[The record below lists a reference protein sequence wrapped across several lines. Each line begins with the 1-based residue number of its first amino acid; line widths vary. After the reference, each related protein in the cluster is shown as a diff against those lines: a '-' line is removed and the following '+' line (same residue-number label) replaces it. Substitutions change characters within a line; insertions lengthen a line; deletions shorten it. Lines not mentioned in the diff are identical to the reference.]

1 MIKYI
6 LKRIM
11 LMGVVLFAVLLII
24 FFITRTLP
32 GDPVAMWVG
41 EHPTQ
46 EQLEYG
52 RKILGFD
59 QPITV
64 QFLKYFKG
72 LLHGDLGMS
81 LRTQQPVT
89 MELANRF
96 AATFEL
102 VTIAL
107 ILAILLGYPMGLYAA
122 YRSNSLADKSIRIT
136 GYMGIAMPI
145 FWLGMLL
152 QLIFFGVLGWLPL
165 QGRVTGYLFAEA
177 NLPVNS
183 GLFILD
189 SLISGNGELI
199 IDILSHIFL
208 PAITLAFAVIGIVIR
223 VSRSA
228 MLESMLEPHFTTFLT
243 YGFTPFQILK
253 NLMYK
258 NTLIPT
264 VTVIG
269 MSYGLLLGGTFLVE
283 SIFDWP
289 GLGQFGVLSIL
300 TNDFPSIIGVTLI
313 YAGTY
318 IFLNFVIDILYFFLD
333 PRVRL

>member
-1 MIKYI
+1 
-6 LKRIM
+6 M
-11 LMGVVLFAVLLII
+11 LMVIVLFTVLLII

-52 RKILGFD
+52 RKILGYD
-59 QPITV
+59 QPITI
-64 QFLKYFKG
+64 QFLKYFNG
-72 LLHGDLGMS
+72 LLQGDLGIS
-81 LRTQQPVT
+81 LRTQQPVIL
-89 MELANRF
+89 EIAQRF

-107 ILAILLGYPMGLYAA
+107 IFAILLGYPMGLYAA
-122 YRSNSLADKSIRIT
+122 YRSNSLADRSIRIM
-136 GYMGIAMPI
+136 GYTGIAMPI

-165 QGRVTGYLFAEA
+165 QGRVTGYLLTEA
-177 NLPVNS
+177 NFPVNS
-183 GLFILD
+183 GVLILD
-189 SLISGNGELI
+189 GLLSGNGDLF
-199 IDILSHIFL
+199 IDILSHIIL
-208 PAITLAFAVIGIVIR
+208 PAVTLAFAVIGIVIR

-228 MLESMLEPHFTTFLT
+228 MMEAMMEPNFTTFLT
-243 YGFTPFQILK
+243 YGLSPFQILK
-253 NLMYK
+253 NLTYK

-264 VTVIG
+264 VTIVG

-300 TNDFPSIIGVTLI
+300 TNDFPSIIGVTLV
-313 YAGTY
+313 YASTY

-333 PRVRL
+333 PRVRV